1 MIINEVKTVDNL
13 IKLSSVTQA
22 MKARDIL
29 RKHGINSKVHRI
41 PAVKGQGACS
51 YGLLINKNLIKAV
64 EILRDN
70 NIKIAGRADIL

>member
-1 MIINEVKTVDNL
+1 MDNL

-29 RKHGINSKVHRI
+29 KKHGIFSKVYRI

-51 YGLLINKNLIKAV
+51 YGVLIKNRLSEAV
-64 EILRDN
+64 DILREN
-70 NIKIAGRADIL
+70 NIRIIGRADYL